1 MAEPEERFEEVYDEL
16 RDELE
21 ELCHEKRYNDLR
33 KRFLDMNPADIA
45 WLFDDM
51 PEDHLPVM
59 FRLLSKE
66 VAADVF
72 INLESDSQE
81 MLIKGFSNSEL
92 EAILDEMFL
101 DDTIDVIEEMPA
113 NVVKR
118 ILKYSD
124 PETRREINKS
134 RRFPCL
140 IMSLLKKDLISN
152 IYCFNYVTGLN
163 FGFTHLLCS
172 KINLL
177 TQVYGE
183 RKYSVLLQAPSK
195 KYGWLMLKRTKFP
208 RWFSGRHF

>member
-1 MAEPEERFEEVYDEL
+1 MTLLFFRNIINNRLISGAEVFAMAEPEERFEERYDEL

-81 MLIKGFSNSEL
+81 MLIKGFSNAEL

-101 DDTIDVIEEMPA
+101 DDTIDV
-113 NVVKR
+113 
-118 ILKYSD
+118 
-124 PETRREINKS
+124 S
-134 RRFPCL
+134 RKCPQT
-140 IMSLLKKDLISN
+140 LLKGSLN
-152 IYCFNYVTGLN
+152 IPT
-163 FGFTHLLCS
+163 
-172 KINLL
+172 
-177 TQVYGE
+177 
-183 RKYSVLLQAPSK
+183 RKPEA
-195 KYGWLMLKRTKFP
+195 R
-208 RWFSGRHF
+208 